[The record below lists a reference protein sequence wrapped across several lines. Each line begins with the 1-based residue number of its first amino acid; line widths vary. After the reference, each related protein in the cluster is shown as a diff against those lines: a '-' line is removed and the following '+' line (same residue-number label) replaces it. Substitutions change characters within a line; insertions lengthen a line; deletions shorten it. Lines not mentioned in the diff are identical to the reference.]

1 MADDTKYWVAFN
13 RIPGIGRARC
23 FRMMERFGSLDAA
36 WLASQSQLAAAG
48 LDEKS
53 VLAIMGAR
61 PRISPDAEMERL
73 EQHGVRA
80 LLRSDPAYPFR
91 LKEIYDP
98 PAVLYVKGT
107 IEPEDDWCITLVGTR
122 RVTAYGREVTQ
133 RLSRDLARNGITII
147 SGLALGVDGIAHQ
160 SALDVGGR
168 TIAIVACGLDMV
180 YPPSHAALAAHI
192 AEHGAV
198 ISDYPLGVRPKPEY
212 FPRRNRILAGISMGT
227 VVVEAPE
234 KSGALITARFALEEN
249 REVFA
254 VPGSILSPASR
265 GTNRLVQDGAKAV
278 LDYRDIMEE
287 LNLRQ
292 PQPQQVQLPG
302 LAAANATEASILG
315 ALSQEPAHIDEI
327 RRGTGLPVAEVS
339 GALAVMELRGLV
351 RQTGAMTYVRIREDG
366 VDYPGRLP

>member
-1 MADDTKYWVAFN
+1 
-13 RIPGIGRARC
+13 
-23 FRMMERFGSLDAA
+23 
-36 WLASQSQLAAAG
+36 
-48 LDEKS
+48 
-53 VLAIMGAR
+53 
-61 PRISPDAEMERL
+61 
-73 EQHGVRA
+73 
-80 LLRSDPAYPFR
+80 
-91 LKEIYDP
+91 
-98 PAVLYVKGT
+98 
-107 IEPEDDWCITLVGTR
+107 
-122 RVTAYGREVTQ
+122 
-133 RLSRDLARNGITII
+133 
-147 SGLALGVDGIAHQ
+147 
-160 SALDVGGR
+160 
-168 TIAIVACGLDMV
+168 MV